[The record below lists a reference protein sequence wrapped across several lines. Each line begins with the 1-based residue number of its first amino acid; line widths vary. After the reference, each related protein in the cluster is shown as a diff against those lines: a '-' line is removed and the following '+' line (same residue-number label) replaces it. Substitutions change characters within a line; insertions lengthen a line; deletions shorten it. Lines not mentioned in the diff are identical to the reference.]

1 LSITSIHLLEFIT
14 MPASASNQQVPP
26 DMSHYPP
33 EVLQKYLA
41 AVEQEKEKGEDSDE
55 AMFSDTE
62 EETDI
67 DDEDAKPHDHDVDA
81 MAAQM
86 QTMHIEVPSDIHADD
101 SGFSSEDEYIDD
113 SLRHDLRIRRELIL
127 GRPPAELQD
136 WKLTKIVDY
145 YLAYIKQ
152 LEDSDTELKELL
164 DQGASSSGTGLVKR
178 AQVANDE
185 DSDAELVKL
194 KSRTRAEI
202 QTIDRDQLVRDLVF
216 LAQGLFKKE
225 KRIKKIVAVQ
235 GMAIATPAR

>member
-1 LSITSIHLLEFIT
+1 

-33 EVLQKYLA
+33 EILEKYLA
-41 AVEQEKEKGEDSDE
+41 AVEREKEKGEDSDE

-67 DDEDAKPHDHDVDA
+67 DDEDAKPHHGDVDA

-113 SLRHDLRIRRELIL
+113 NLRHDLRIRRELIL

-152 LEDSDTELKELL
+152 LEDADTELKELL
-164 DQGASSSGTGLVKR
+164 DQGGSATGTGVVGPSGAR
-178 AQVANDE
+178 VANDE
-185 DSDAELVKL
+185 DSDVKL
-194 KSRTRAEI
+194 RSRTRAEI

-235 GMAIATPAR
+235 GMTIVAPQ